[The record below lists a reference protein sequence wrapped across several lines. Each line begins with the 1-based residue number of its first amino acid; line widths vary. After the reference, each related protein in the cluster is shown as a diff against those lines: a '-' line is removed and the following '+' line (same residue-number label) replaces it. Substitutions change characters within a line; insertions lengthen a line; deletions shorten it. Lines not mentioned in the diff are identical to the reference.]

1 MALGSS
7 STAQSPSVLSSFPA
21 ASVGFAIER
30 CPKCPPRYGLVIIK
44 MPQPALR
51 VAGEGQATTD
61 YFGSYPFFPPP
72 ATISQQTLPNTI
84 NPPHPLKKTGEP
96 HPLSDPEVLGAEFS
110 FNGTD
115 KLSQSPLL
123 PAIPL
128 HPCTACSNT
137 LLGSPNHHPLPWPNR
152 FAINVEGELGN
163 QWIQSILSDRNTE
176 IRVQACLFG
185 VSLAVYIS
193 RNYVTVSCKTCS
205 WRVHVSALIKQPFV
219 ITYNK
224 LSTGSSK

>member
-51 VAGEGQATTD
+51 VAERVKRLQTT
-61 YFGSYPFFPPP
+61 SVPIPFFPPP

-84 NPPHPLKKTGEP
+84 NPPQPLKKTGEP

-128 HPCTACSNT
+128 HPCTARSNT
-137 LLGSPNHHPLPWPNR
+137 LLGSPNHHPL
-152 FAINVEGELGN
+152 
-163 QWIQSILSDRNTE
+163 T
-176 IRVQACLFG
+176 
-185 VSLAVYIS
+185 
-193 RNYVTVSCKTCS
+193 
-205 WRVHVSALIKQPFV
+205 
-219 ITYNK
+219 
-224 LSTGSSK
+224 